1 VICLV
6 IETRILHDDPS
17 DPSTAS
23 QIRCSKKVYNALE
36 KSWNIPRSALKI
48 LAGRAVGNRINCHAV
63 KGVAL
68 VTQYCGLRRCMVLY
82 DPETNTTNA
91 LIESARA
98 EAMKDVLDS
107 LKALHQGACVPSMLL
122 LLMLQMMLREHS
134 HTAQVINESVSSI
147 RESLSPCHISDPA
160 DLDWEELVMAA
171 NELEIMAQ
179 HIEAIKAEYE
189 RCKILSKDIFNFH
202 QDCVDEMADYDCVSD
217 ESILKEIEDQ
227 FQAVDKEGLDLMS
240 QFDMYVST
248 IDRLLVK
255 VVLCCV
261 NQKEELTACRCISSW
276 RVILIVE
283 RGLEAGE
290 R

>member
-1 VICLV
+1 MS
-6 IETRILHDDPS
+6 RH
-17 DPSTAS
+17 
-23 QIRCSKKVYNALE
+23 
-36 KSWNIPRSALKI
+36 ALKV
-48 LAGRAVGNRINCHAV
+48 LAGRAVGNRMNRYAV
-63 KGVAL
+63 KGVAF
-68 VTQYCGLRRCMVLY
+68 VTQHCGLRRCMVLY

-91 LIESARA
+91 LIESRRA
-98 EAMKDVLDS
+98 EGMNDVLDS
-107 LKALHQGACVPSMLL
+107 LETLHEGACVPSMLL
-122 LLMLQMMLREHS
+122 LLILQTMLREHS
-134 HTAQVINESVSSI
+134 HTAQAINQSVISI
-147 RESLSPCHISDPA
+147 QESLSPRHISNPA
-160 DLDWEELVMAA
+160 HLDWEELVMAA

-179 HIEAIKAEYE
+179 HIEAIKAEFE
-189 RCKILSKDIFNFH
+189 RCKILSKHIFNFH
-202 QDCVDEMADYDCVSD
+202 QDCVEEMADYDCESD
-217 ESILKEIEDQ
+217 ESVLKEIGDQ
-227 FQAVDKEGLDLMS
+227 FQTVDKEGFDLMS

>member
-1 VICLV
+1 
-6 IETRILHDDPS
+6 
-17 DPSTAS
+17 
-23 QIRCSKKVYNALE
+23 LE
-36 KSWNIPRSALKI
+36 KSWNIPRNAIKI
-48 LAGRAVGNRINCHAV
+48 LAGRAVGNRMNCYAV
-63 KGVAL
+63 KGVAF
-68 VTQYCGLRRCMVLY
+68 VTQHCDLQRCMILY

-91 LIESARA
+91 LIESRRS
-98 EAMKDVLDS
+98 EAMKDVLNS
-107 LKALHQGACVPSMLL
+107 LKALHEGACVPSLL
-122 LLMLQMMLREHS
+122 LLLILQTMLREHS
-134 HTAQVINESVSSI
+134 HTAQVMNESVRSI
-147 RESLSPCHISDPA
+147 QESLSPSHISDPT

-179 HIEAIKAEYE
+179 RIEAIKAEYE

-261 NQKEELTACRCISSW
+261 NQKD
-276 RVILIVE
+276 
-283 RGLEAGE
+283 
-290 R
+290 